1 MTVLGAHIP
10 VSVWT
15 LVALAAGTVVSVLV
29 WRPATRRTGWRPGA
43 TLVTLLLFT
52 VALSLTVTP
61 DGDQPKLGLAACIPY
76 DWNDLLFT
84 VLHTGGG
91 LVGNVLNLLLL
102 LPLTASLVLAT
113 GRTRSAV
120 VLALL
125 MPPMVELVQTQLP
138 GRSCVVSDLLT
149 NMTGA
154 LLGVAVGWAAERR
167 LRQTRS

>member
-1 MTVLGAHIP
+1 M
-10 VSVWT
+10 
-15 LVALAAGTVVSVLV
+15 
-29 WRPATRRTGWRPGA
+29 GWRPGA
-43 TLVTLLLFT
+43 TLATLLLFT
-52 VALSLTVTP
+52 VALALTVTP

-102 LPLTASLVLAT
+102 LPLTASFVLAT
-113 GRTRSAV
+113 GRTLPAV

-125 MPPMVELVQTQLP
+125 MSPLVELVQTQLP
-138 GRSCVVSDLLT
+138 GRSCVVSDMLT
-149 NMTGA
+149 NVTGA
-154 LLGVAVGWAAERR
+154 LLGVAIGWAAERR